1 MTITVTST
9 PGTPHISGHDAE
21 LIINTDHVY
30 RTVQEMLDNGEMED
44 A

>member
-9 PGTPHISGHDAE
+9 PGIPHISGWDADQI
-21 LIINTDHVY
+21 LDTDHVY
-30 RTVQEMLDNGEMED
+30 RTVQELHDNGEMED